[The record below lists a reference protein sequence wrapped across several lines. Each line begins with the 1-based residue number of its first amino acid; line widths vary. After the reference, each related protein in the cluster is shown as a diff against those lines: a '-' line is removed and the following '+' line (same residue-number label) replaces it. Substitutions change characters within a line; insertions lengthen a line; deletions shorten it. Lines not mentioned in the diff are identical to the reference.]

1 MTEQPQHHDQLHN
14 PGGYEK
20 RDVNMKLVLLWTV
33 ASVLFIVISLVL
45 IDSFFVLTTEDVVY
59 QSVLK
64 PQAVTL
70 RELRAREDQTLN
82 SYKVLD
88 PAKGIYQI
96 PIERAMELVADEA
109 YRAPG
114 AR

>member
-1 MTEQPQHHDQLHN
+1 MTEQPQTSHHSHGA
-14 PGGYEK
+14 GGYEK

-33 ASVLFIVISLVL
+33 ASVLFIVISLVV
-45 IDSFFVLTTEDVVY
+45 INSYFVLTTEDVVY

-64 PQAVTL
+64 PQAVTF
-70 RELRAREDQTLN
+70 RELRAREDQALN

-109 YRAPG
+109 YRAP
-114 AR
+114 RPK